1 MGANQLLNR
10 DCETCA
16 FSSTNPSIKNVILV
30 SIQPERNIQLFPL
43 TGMSY
48 ESSYHC
54 FYSPKGHRYD
64 YFPHIIIIIHV
75 YILVSHTCICI
86 RC

>member
-48 ESSYHC
+48 ESNYYNLSL
-54 FYSPKGHRYD
+54 FLWPS
-64 YFPHIIIIIHV
+64 
-75 YILVSHTCICI
+75 L
-86 RC
+86 